1 MTYDNT
7 LKYLVEQ
14 YPEDF
19 IRYLLASE
27 ATDIQILKT
36 ELNQEPIRAD
46 SVTFLQTAN
55 QILHLEFQTLPAST
69 PPLPLRMLDYWVR
82 LYRQYNCDIE
92 QVVIFLKPTTSEA
105 VFVDQFTA
113 RNTSHRYR
121 VIRIWEQDPEPLL
134 LSPGLLPLATLA
146 RTDSPQNLLQQVA
159 VQVSMIEEEA
169 TKQSISVCTQ
179 LLAGLVFEPELIR
192 QFLRREDMRES
203 AIYQEILQEGLQEG
217 RQRGIEQGLEQG
229 LEQGIEQGLEQGRQS
244 ELRLVI
250 RLLNR
255 QLGSINSQLQS
266 RLQELSLAQL
276 ENLGEVLLDF
286 ASEADLMNWL
296 NTIES

>member
-46 SVTFLQTAN
+46 SVTFLQSAN

-92 QVVIFLKPTTSEA
+92 QVVIFLKPTNSEA
-105 VFVDQFTA
+105 VFVDQFTS
-113 RNTSHRYR
+113 RNTTHRYR
-121 VIRIWEQDPEPLL
+121 VIRMWEQDPEPFLA
-134 LSPGLLPLATLA
+134 SPGLLPLATLA
-146 RTDSPQNLLQQVA
+146 RTDSPENLLQQVA
-159 VQVSMIEEEA
+159 VRVSMIEESA

-203 AIYQEILQEGLQEG
+203 TIYQEILQEGLQEG
-217 RQRGIEQGLEQG
+217 REQGIQEGIEQGIQE
-229 LEQGIEQGLEQGRQS
+229 GIEQGRQS
-244 ELRLVI
+244 QLRLVM
-250 RLLNR
+250 RLLTR
-255 QLGSINSQLQS
+255 HLGSINSQLQS

-276 ENLGEVLLDF
+276 EDLGEVLLDF

-296 NTIES
+296 NTIQS

>member
-1 MTYDNT
+1 M
-7 LKYLVEQ
+7 
-14 YPEDF
+14 
-19 IRYLLASE
+19 
-27 ATDIQILKT
+27 
-36 ELNQEPIRAD
+36 
-46 SVTFLQTAN
+46 
-55 QILHLEFQTLPAST
+55 
-69 PPLPLRMLDYWVR
+69 R

-113 RNTSHRYR
+113 RNTTHRYR

-134 LSPGLLPLATLA
+134 LSSGLLPLATLA
-146 RTDSPQNLLQQVA
+146 RTDSPQSLLQQVA
-159 VQVSMIEEEA
+159 VQVSMIEEAA

-229 LEQGIEQGLEQGRQS
+229 LEQGRQS

-250 RLLNR
+250 RLLTR
-255 QLGSINSQLQS
+255 RLGSINSQLQS
-266 RLQELSLAQL
+266 QLQELSLAQL

-296 NTIES
+296 NTIEN

>member
-55 QILHLEFQTLPAST
+55 KILHLEFQTLPAST

-92 QVVIFLKPTTSEA
+92 QVVIFLKPTTSQA
-105 VFVDQFTA
+105 VFIDQFTA
-113 RNTSHRYR
+113 RNTTHRYR

-146 RTDSPQNLLQQVA
+146 RTDSPQSLLRQVA
-159 VQVSMIEEEA
+159 DQVSKIEEAA

-192 QFLRREDMRES
+192 QFLRREDMKES

-217 RQRGIEQGLEQG
+217 R
-229 LEQGIEQGLEQGRQS
+229 EQGIEQGIEQGRQS
-244 ELRLVI
+244 ELRLVM
-250 RLLNR
+250 RLLTR
-255 QLGSINSQLQS
+255 RLGSINSQLQS
-266 RLQELSLAQL
+266 RLQNLPIAEL

-286 ASEADLMNWL
+286 ATEADLINWL
-296 NTIES
+296 NTVET

>member
-92 QVVIFLKPTTSEA
+92 QIVIFLKPTNSEA

-113 RNTSHRYR
+113 RNTTHRYR
-121 VIRIWEQDPEPLL
+121 IIRIWEQDPEPLL

-146 RTDSPQNLLQQVA
+146 RTDSPQSLLQQVA

-203 AIYQEILQEGLQEG
+203 AIYQEILEEGLQEG

-229 LEQGIEQGLEQGRQS
+229 IEQGIEQGRQS

-250 RLLNR
+250 RLLTR
-255 QLGSINSQLQS
+255 RLGSINSQLQS

-296 NTIES
+296 NTIEN